1 MTVIDDS
8 IPTGRGLLDRLVDDA
23 ARRLLKLPTGTV
35 DYTITRDLR
44 IPTRDGLELAADL
57 YRPLDDPIGTVLV
70 RGPYGRGLTMT
81 LTTARLCASH
91 GYQVL
96 FVSSRGTFGSGG
108 IFQPARTEADDGQD
122 VLFWMYKQDWYT
134 GSFATVGA
142 SYLGFTQWAL
152 MSDTPVQPAA
162 AVVVM
167 APHDFSRHH
176 WGTGA
181 FNLDMLAWSEM
192 IAHQEDPGARNPLR
206 RLRTARAMRPVLDG
220 LPLADVAE
228 KHFGGAA
235 PWYRDIVTHPDLS
248 DPYWAPLQQR
258 AALEKVE
265 TPVLLI
271 GGWQDLFLEQTVRQY
286 TRLQERDVDVALT
299 IGPWTHLEM
308 ATKAAGL
315 IATQTLEWLDEHL
328 AEREDRTTRKAAV
341 QVYVTGADEWRE
353 DLETWPPDTEDFELF
368 LGPGRALVEQPSL
381 QPTSPLSF
389 TFDPAAPTPT
399 VGGPLMRGGGYRDDG
414 KLVARNDVLT
424 FTGDLLTK
432 SVQVFG
438 TPVVDL
444 DHSTDNPHAD
454 LFVRLS
460 DVDGQGRSRSIT
472 EGYVRLDPEREEGP
486 VIVRMRPTAHRFEP
500 GHRIRL
506 IVAGGSHPQFARNLG
521 TGENPGTGSELRPS
535 THTVQYDAQHPS
547 CLVLPVV
554 S

>member
-23 ARRLLKLPTGTV
+23 GRRLLKLPQGTN

-44 IPTRDGLELAADL
+44 IPTRDGVELAADL
-57 YRPLDDPIGTVLV
+57 YRPLDDPIGTVLM
-70 RGPYGRGLTMT
+70 RGPYGRGLAMT
-81 LTTARLCASH
+81 LASARPYAAH

-108 IFQPARTEADDGQD
+108 TFQPARTEAEDGQD

-152 MSDTPVQPAA
+152 LSDTPVQPAA
-162 AVVVM
+162 AVIVM
-167 APHDFSRHH
+167 APHDFSRYH

-181 FNLDMLAWSEM
+181 FNLDMLTWSEV
-192 IAHQEDPGARNPLR
+192 IAHQEESGARNPLR
-206 RLRTARAMRPVLDG
+206 RLRALRALRKVQNG

-228 KHFGGAA
+228 RHFQGAA

-248 DPYWAPLQQR
+248 DPYWAPIQR
-258 AALEKVE
+258 RDALDKV
-265 TPVLLI
+265 TAPVLLI
-271 GGWQDLFLEQTVRQY
+271 GGWQDIFLEQTIRQY

-299 IGPWTHLEM
+299 VGPWTHLDM

-328 AEREDRTTRKAAV
+328 AGREEPNRKAPI
-341 QVYVTGADEWRE
+341 QVYATGVDEWRE
-353 DLETWPPDTEDFELF
+353 DLEVWPPATEEFELY
-368 LGPGRALVEQPSL
+368 LGPARTLIEEPSRN
-381 QPTSPLSF
+381 PATPATF
-389 TFDPAAPTPT
+389 TFDPSAPTPT
-399 VGGPLMRGGGYRDDG
+399 VGGPLMRGGGYRDD
-414 KLVARNDVLT
+414 ARLAGRHDVLA
-424 FTGDLLTK
+424 FTGDLLTED
-432 SVQVFG
+432 VQVFG

-460 DVDGQGRSRSIT
+460 DVDRQGRSTSIT

-486 VIVRMRPTAHRFEP
+486 VVVRMRPTAHRFEA

-535 THTVQYDAQHPS
+535 THTIQYDAQHPS
-547 CLVLPVV
+547 CLVLPIV

>member
-1 MTVIDDS
+1 MTVTDDS

-23 ARRLLKLPTGTV
+23 ARRLLKLPRGTNDFTV
-35 DYTITRDLR
+35 TRGLR
-44 IPTRDGLELAADL
+44 IPTRDGVELVADL

-70 RGPYGRGLTMT
+70 RGPYGRGLAMT
-81 LTTARLCASH
+81 LMTARPCAAH

-108 IFQPARTEADDGQD
+108 TFQPARTEADDGQD

-152 MSDTPVQPAA
+152 MSDTPVEPAA

-167 APHDFSRHH
+167 GPHDFSRHH

-181 FNLDMLAWSEM
+181 FNLDMLTWSEM
-192 IAHQEDPGARNPLR
+192 IAHQEEPGARNPLR
-206 RLRTARAMRPVLDG
+206 RLRTARALRPVLNG
-220 LPLADVAE
+220 LPLADAAE
-228 KHFGGAA
+228 QHFQGAA

-248 DPYWAPLQQR
+248 DPYWAPLQHR
-258 AALEKVE
+258 AALDTVT
-265 TPVLLI
+265 TPTLLI

-299 IGPWTHLEM
+299 VGPWTHLEM

-315 IATQTLEWLDEHL
+315 IVTQTLEWLDEHL
-328 AEREDRTTRKAAV
+328 AGREEQIRKSPV
-341 QVYVTGADEWRE
+341 QVFTTGADEWRE
-353 DLETWPPDTEDFELF
+353 LGAWPPETEDLELY
-368 LGPGRALVEQPSL
+368 LGPGRTLIEEPALQAA
-381 QPTSPLSF
+381 SPLSF

-399 VGGPLMRGGGYRDDG
+399 VGGPLLSGGGYRDDA
-414 KLVARNDVLT
+414 KLAGRTDALA
-424 FTGDLLTK
+424 FTGDLLTEDIE
-432 SVQVFG
+432 VLGV
-438 TPVVDL
+438 PMVDL

-460 DVDGQGRSRSIT
+460 DVDGQGRSHNIT
-472 EGYVRLDPEREEGP
+472 EGYVRLDPDREPGP
-486 VIVRMRPTAHRFEP
+486 TVVRMRPTAHVFKS

-535 THTVQYDAQHPS
+535 THTIQCDAQHPS
-547 CLVLPVV
+547 CLVLPTVN
-554 S
+554 